1 MSTASF
7 HSLGCRLNQTEAAVL
22 AGAFKAKGY
31 EIVDWG
37 VPADL
42 VVINTCSVTERGE
55 AACRSAIRQALRRQP
70 EAFVVV
76 TGCYAQVGLEALRAI
91 EGIDMIVGTQYKDK
105 FPAFIGEPRKLAD
118 PVVLHS
124 SLIDDSDF
132 EIAATGHYHTTRANL
147 KVQDGCDFFCS
158 FCIIPFTRGRERS
171 RKLSDLLHEAR
182 ELAAGGYQELV
193 LTGVNIGRY
202 QQGGETFEGMIR
214 RLEEIESLRRIR
226 ITSIE
231 PTTIERSLV
240 DHMARSEKLCN
251 YFHIPI
257 QSASDTVLENMNR
270 RYTGEQFRDFLD
282 YVVET
287 VPDVGLGT
295 DVIVGFPGETDAVF
309 EQTYRYL
316 ESLPF
321 AYFHVF
327 SYSKRYGT
335 KAARLGE
342 HVGSQAIKERS
353 FALRTLSSQK
363 RREFNRRYLGERVEV
378 LFEQQDDAGLWTGL
392 TGNYMRVGAVS
403 SEPLRN
409 QIREVTISELSDD
422 GELAL
427 GCVRSS
433 ATNGVRTV
441 DPLPSPVWETEES
454 PHSEPPHLP

>member
-7 HSLGCRLNQTEAAVL
+7 HSLGCRLNQTEAAGL

-31 EIVDWG
+31 DIVEWG
-37 VPADL
+37 RPADL

-76 TGCYAQVGLEALRAI
+76 TGCYAQVGLEALRSI

-105 FPAFIGEPRKLAD
+105 FPAFISQPRKLAD

-124 SLIDDSDF
+124 SLIDDADF
-132 EIAATGHYHTTRANL
+132 EVGATGHYETTRANL

-171 RKLSDLLHEAR
+171 RQLPDLLHEAR
-182 ELAAGGYQELV
+182 ELAEQGYKEIV

-202 QQGGETFEGMIR
+202 QQGGTSFEAMIR
-214 RLEEIESLRRIR
+214 RLEEIDGLRRIR

-231 PTTIERSLV
+231 PTTIDGSLV
-240 DHMARSEKLCN
+240 EHMALSKKLCH
-251 YFHIPI
+251 YFHVPI
-257 QSASDTVLENMNR
+257 QSAADTVLANMNR
-270 RYTGEQFRDFLD
+270 RYSAGEYRDFFERVID
-282 YVVET
+282 T

-309 EQTYRYL
+309 DQTYRFL

-335 KAARLGE
+335 KAARVEG
-342 HVGSQAIKERS
+342 HVSPQAIKERS
-353 FALRTLSSQK
+353 HALRTLSVQK
-363 RREFNRRYLGERVEV
+363 RREFQRRYLGERVEV
-378 LFEQQDDAGLWTGL
+378 LFEQQDETGLWTGL
-392 TGNYMRVGAVS
+392 TGNYMRVGVVS
-403 SEPLRN
+403 AEPLRN
-409 QIREVTISELSDD
+409 EIRTVTISELSEDA
-422 GELAL
+422 EMAL
-427 GCVRSS
+427 GAMDSS
-433 ATNGVRTV
+433 EVRTI
-441 DPLPSPVWETEES
+441 DPRPSRAWETAES
-454 PHSEPPHLP
+454 PRSAPPHPR